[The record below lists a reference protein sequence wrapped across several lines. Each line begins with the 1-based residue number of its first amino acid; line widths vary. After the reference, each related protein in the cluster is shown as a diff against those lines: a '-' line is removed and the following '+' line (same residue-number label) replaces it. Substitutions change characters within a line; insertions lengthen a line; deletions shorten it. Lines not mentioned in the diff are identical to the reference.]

1 MNMEILAESA
11 VRVTVLALGVALLLR
26 ILQIRSPRVAHGAWT
41 VVIVVMLV
49 LPAVVAWGPEFA
61 VPLLPSHSAS
71 ARLSADIAERGGA
84 LRENAASAALRATPA
99 SERRIS
105 WALVALAAYAAGV
118 ALLLLRLAIGLRH
131 ARAIRRAAVVG
142 SGRLTHPACITPMT
156 VGLLAPAVILPV
168 DWARWDDAELA
179 AVLAHEEEHVRRR
192 DPLVAAV
199 ALVNR
204 AIFWFHPLAWWLP
217 REVARLSEQACDAVV
232 IARGHDSDV
241 YSACLLR
248 FARRA
253 SSAGRRLAPTA
264 MAMPGAGLR
273 DRLGKLTQ
281 PPTVRPSRSRLLCGA
296 IACTALVVVSAAAVP
311 TAAPAQSGQ
320 VPGRA
325 QPSWRVDTSEHF
337 EIAHA
342 SLPPDR
348 VRDAIRDAEAA
359 YEHVSAALKY
369 DMPRR
374 VSIVLVSRDGE
385 IDVATTTGSGI
396 PTADG
401 TTSAQRIVLSLES
414 LDRRDGLV
422 VHELTH
428 QFAFDIIPATSR
440 LSPFLIEGL
449 AEHQRGT
456 WNAQELRTIRN
467 DVAARAIPS
476 VASLGP
482 TDRHWAHAVF
492 DFVAAQ
498 DGAEGV
504 RRLLFALRAKETLT
518 QAVSM
523 AFDVTPDQFDR
534 TFRGYVTTRFGL

>member
-1 MNMEILAESA
+1 
-11 VRVTVLALGVALLLR
+11 
-26 ILQIRSPRVAHGAWT
+26 
-41 VVIVVMLV
+41 
-49 LPAVVAWGPEFA
+49 
-61 VPLLPSHSAS
+61 
-71 ARLSADIAERGGA
+71 
-84 LRENAASAALRATPA
+84 
-99 SERRIS
+99 
-105 WALVALAAYAAGV
+105 
-118 ALLLLRLAIGLRH
+118 
-131 ARAIRRAAVVG
+131 
-142 SGRLTHPACITPMT
+142 
-156 VGLLAPAVILPV
+156 
-168 DWARWDDAELA
+168 
-179 AVLAHEEEHVRRR
+179 
-192 DPLVAAV
+192 
-199 ALVNR
+199 
-204 AIFWFHPLAWWLP
+204 
-217 REVARLSEQACDAVV
+217 
-232 IARGHDSDV
+232 
-241 YSACLLR
+241 
-248 FARRA
+248 
-253 SSAGRRLAPTA
+253 
-264 MAMPGAGLR
+264 
-273 DRLGKLTQ
+273 
-281 PPTVRPSRSRLLCGA
+281 
-296 IACTALVVVSAAAVP
+296 
-311 TAAPAQSGQ
+311 
-320 VPGRA
+320 
-325 QPSWRVDTSEHF
+325 
-337 EIAHA
+337 
-342 SLPPDR
+342 

-359 YEHVSAALKY
+359 YEHVSTALKY

-467 DVAARAIPS
+467 DVAAGAIPS